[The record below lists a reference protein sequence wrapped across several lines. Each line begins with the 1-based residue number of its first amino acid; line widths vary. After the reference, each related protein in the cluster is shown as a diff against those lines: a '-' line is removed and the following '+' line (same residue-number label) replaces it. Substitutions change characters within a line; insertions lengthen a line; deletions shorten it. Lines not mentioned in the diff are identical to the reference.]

1 MAAHLLTAARLAA
14 VLPAAIGFAR
24 PDLLNAWALA
34 GLVALAIITDLADG
48 KVARHQGTA
57 SPGGM
62 LFDHATDFLFVTAC
76 LTGAALAG
84 LVPVALP
91 ALIAVAFSHYVFD
104 SYVILRQKQ
113 LRMSRIGRWNGVLYF
128 APLVVLAV
136 ARLELL
142 GATTPFLTQ
151 AARLGGYVLIV
162 STVISI
168 VDRAT
173 ATAR

>member
-1 MAAHLLTAARLAA
+1 MAAHLLTAMRLAA
-14 VLPAAIGFAR
+14 VLPAALGFAR
-24 PDLLNAWALA
+24 PELVGPWTLA
-34 GLVALAIITDLADG
+34 GLVALAIVTDLADG
-48 KVARHQGTA
+48 KVARHLGTA

-84 LVPVALP
+84 VVPLVLP
-91 ALIAVAFSHYVFD
+91 FLIAVAFSQYVVD

-136 ARLELL
+136 ARLELVPA
-142 GATTPFLTQ
+142 ATPLLTG
-151 AARLGGYVLIV
+151 AARLTAYALAV
-162 STVISI
+162 STVVSI